1 MVKRQ
6 APGGTRH
13 HNFMLCVVLA
23 VPACTL
29 ASGWYRPFYKTEK
42 SITGRRAHN
51 PIHPGGCHRRCSSLF
66 CGETTRYS
74 KDLADEG
81 TRCFIDADN
90 MRAVSVLNLGTIDE
104 PGHADNTATL
114 KLKKTAPFSALLSVN
129 GERNS
134 QKSLAEWI
142 EDWADYLVGFDANG
156 DAIQATKAAAAV
168 RKITI
173 EANQTADF
181 EDNDFS
187 GKRSLM
193 ESVEAKTKDIMPV
206 AFEFKCV
213 PFEGLKERP
222 FKLRL
227 SIITGDRPVLVLRI
241 IQLEAVQEEMANEFR
256 NLLVEKFKDSKVE
269 TFIGTFTA

>member
-1 MVKRQ
+1 MSQNLDATAINQIHALISAQGVNEIISKIG
-6 APGGTRH
+6 ADAVALPE
-13 HNFMLCVVLA
+13 NFRIHDLEKFNLNRFRFRGA
-23 VPACTL
+23 LST
-29 ASGWYRPFYKTEK
+29 ASTDDF
-42 SITGRRAHN
+42 
-51 PIHPGGCHRRCSSLF
+51 
-66 CGETTRYS
+66 TRYS

-156 DAIQATKAAAAV
+156 DTIQATKAAAAI

-173 EANQTADF
+173 
-181 EDNDFS
+181 
-187 GKRSLM
+187 
-193 ESVEAKTKDIMPV
+193 
-206 AFEFKCV
+206 

-256 NLLVEKFKDSKVE
+256 DLLVEKFKDSKVE

>member
-1 MVKRQ
+1 MSQNLDATAINQIHALISAQGVNEIISKIG
-6 APGGTRH
+6 ADAVALPE
-13 HNFMLCVVLA
+13 NFRIHDLEKFNLNRFRFRGA
-23 VPACTL
+23 LST
-29 ASGWYRPFYKTEK
+29 ASIDDF
-42 SITGRRAHN
+42 
-51 PIHPGGCHRRCSSLF
+51 
-66 CGETTRYS
+66 TRYS

-104 PGHADNTATL
+104 SGHAD
-114 KLKKTAPFSALLSVN
+114 
-129 GERNS
+129 NS

-256 NLLVEKFKDSKVE
+256 DLLVEKFKDSKVE